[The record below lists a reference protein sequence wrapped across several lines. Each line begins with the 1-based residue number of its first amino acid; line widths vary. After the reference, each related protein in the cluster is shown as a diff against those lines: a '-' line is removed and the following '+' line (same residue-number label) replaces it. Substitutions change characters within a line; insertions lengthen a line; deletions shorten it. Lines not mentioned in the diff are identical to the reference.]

1 MPERRETRG
10 VLLTA
15 GQIEYLTTG
24 QANDPDV
31 FLDWAYG
38 RNEEEVRRVF
48 EAIRSNYPA
57 GHFKWAE
64 KEFGGKR

>member
-1 MPERRETRG
+1 
-10 VLLTA
+10 LNLTDA
-15 GQIEYLTTG
+15 QLEYLRTG
-24 QANDPDV
+24 KTNDPDV

-48 EAIRSNYPA
+48 EAIRGDYSA
-57 GHFKWAE
+57 GHFEWAE